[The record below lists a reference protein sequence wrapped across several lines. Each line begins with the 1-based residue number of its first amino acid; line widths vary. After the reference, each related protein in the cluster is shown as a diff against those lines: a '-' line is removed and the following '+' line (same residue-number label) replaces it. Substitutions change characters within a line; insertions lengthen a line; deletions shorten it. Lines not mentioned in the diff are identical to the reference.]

1 MSKLIEELGK
11 EHSVIAE
18 ALNKVKSLGFTSEEG
33 QNTLLAAKDGLLA
46 HIKKED
52 EQLYPVLDNA
62 AESDANLRRTLDTFA
77 EDMNEISK
85 AAYEFFDKYS
95 TGGSGIEFAK
105 DFGRLSA
112 TLSQRIRREE
122 RILYQTYDELKQN
135 KYSGN

>member
-1 MSKLIEELGK
+1 M
-11 EHSVIAE
+11 
-18 ALNKVKSLGFTSEEG
+18 
-33 QNTLLAAKDGLLA
+33 
-46 HIKKED
+46 
-52 EQLYPVLDNA
+52 YPVLDNA

-122 RILYQTYDELKQN
+122 RILYQTYDELKHN